1 MPMASGIL
9 AAGALG
15 ATAVTL
21 ALSATYLPGK
31 SATGG
36 SNNFLTSMQSGGSIA
51 LSTTGRSTTGQDV
64 TIDGATVV
72 VNVNRA
78 LKGDR
83 GAGASVPTDGITI
96 SFKVQN
102 LPATSIA
109 MRVPANNAADAM
121 RKITSPP
128 EIMKAPIMVPGTLGT
143 PVACEPMVSVLTPI
157 VRLLPPGRC
166 IT

>member
-9 AAGALG
+9 AAGVLG
-15 ATAVTL
+15 TTAVTL
-21 ALSATYLPGK
+21 ALSATYQPGK

-36 SNNFLTSMQSGGSIA
+36 SNNFLTSMQSGG
-51 LSTTGRSTTGQDV
+51 TTGRSTGQDV
-64 TIDGATVV
+64 TTIDGATVV

-83 GAGASVPTDGITI
+83 GITSSVPMDGITI
-96 SFKVQN
+96 SFQVQS
-102 LPATSIA
+102 LPATSVA
-109 MRVPANNAADAM
+109 MRVPASNADAM

-128 EIMKAPIMVPGTLGT
+128 EIMKAPLMMPGTLGT

-157 VRLLPPGRC
+157 ARLLPPGRC